1 MSARKL
7 LLTLGIVLVMAGL
20 WLAMI
25 WVNRASAPT
34 PQTAQPEPDKPAF
47 LVALN
52 ALPAGTLLREGDFG
66 WREIE
71 QAEARPGQLMRGQV
85 TDREFLGAITRR
97 SFVEGEALIAA
108 ELVKPSDRRF
118 LAAVLRPDHRAVSIS
133 VDAPQSASGLV
144 LPGDFVDVIL
154 TQNFGDNMATAARRA
169 VGETVLRNVR
179 VVAVDQSLGAKAQTQ
194 DENAK
199 PGQEGRLPKTIT
211 LELNEQQAQ
220 SLFVAMQL
228 GKLQLAVRPLE
239 GAGVA
244 LAEASSQP
252 SPTWAS
258 DVSRAIRQL
267 SLTNLQPVSSGS
279 SVESAVRRPP
289 PTAVQ

>member
-1 MSARKL
+1 
-7 LLTLGIVLVMAGL
+7 MAGL

-25 WVNRASAPT
+25 WVNRASSPP
-34 PQTAQPEPDKPAF
+34 PQTAQPETEKPAF
-47 LVALN
+47 LIAQN

-66 WREIE
+66 WREVD

-97 SFVEGEALIAA
+97 SFAEGEALTAG

-118 LAAVLRPDHRAVSIS
+118 LSAVLRPDRRAVSIS

-154 TQNFGDNMATAARRA
+154 TQNFGDNLTTTARRA
-169 VGETVLRNVR
+169 VGETVLRHVR
-179 VVAVDQSLGAKAQTQ
+179 IVAVDQSLGAKTQ
-194 DENAK
+194 PAGENAN
-199 PGQEGRLPKTIT
+199 PAQEARLPKTIT
-211 LELNEQQAQ
+211 LELDERQAQ

-244 LAEASSQP
+244 LAEANSQP

-258 DVSRAIRQL
+258 DVSPAIRQL
-267 SLTNLQPVSSGS
+267 SLTNLQPSSSGS

-289 PTAVQ
+289 PTALQ